1 MDTERPIIIP
11 VYYEEW
17 FAGSSFALVKDIPDG
32 CYRPMITG
40 MDISFGE
47 HMQLK
52 PSINSFTWCNTKYFY
67 DQTIAHMVE
76 WE

>member
-32 CYRPMITG
+32 M
-40 MDISFGE
+40 
-47 HMQLK
+47 L
-52 PSINSFTWCNTKYFY
+52 PSYDYGNGYFL
-67 DQTIAHMVE
+67 
-76 WE
+76 W